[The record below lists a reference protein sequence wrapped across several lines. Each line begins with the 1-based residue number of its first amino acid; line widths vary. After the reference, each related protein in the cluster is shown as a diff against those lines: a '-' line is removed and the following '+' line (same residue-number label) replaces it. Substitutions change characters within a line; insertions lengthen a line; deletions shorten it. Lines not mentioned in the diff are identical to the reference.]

1 MGGRSIMI
9 KFLIVLALMVVLA
22 SLFSALF
29 FLIKDQGRGQRVV
42 NALLLRVILSALLLA
57 TVMVLVSLGIIE
69 PHPGPF

>member
-1 MGGRSIMI
+1 MI